1 MFPLPVLLALTVA
14 TLVAAIVCAL
24 TLAAGAPWPTALL
37 SAGAA
42 GGAALGM
49 LPRLLD
55 DRRDED
61 RD

>member
-1 MFPLPVLLALTVA
+1 MFSTPVLLLLTV
-14 TLVAAIVCAL
+14 TVLVAAIACAL

-42 GGAALGM
+42 GGATMGI

-55 DRRDED
+55 DHRDGD
-61 RD
+61 